1 MSKTF
6 FCFIT
11 LRANRPFAYFGI
23 IVVTSPRRLR
33 KEFIQTTG
41 FCLTK
46 NLWEVCRPQKIERF
60 PCHQQLN
67 CPVSLWRQRLYSAA
81 VNRPNSSF
89 SSPDKLLCHRYSHK
103 NKQPEVKGSDNFCTS
118 RVQILQIP
126 SCEKTQLCLAQ
137 YITKDKGWLEPYS
150 STNIDPLIGKA
161 VLETN
166 APVLGHLFHWNPLV

>member
-1 MSKTF
+1 MQIGLWLILELLSLQVREDSKKNSF
-6 FCFIT
+6 
-11 LRANRPFAYFGI
+11 
-23 IVVTSPRRLR
+23 RR
-33 KEFIQTTG
+33 QG
-41 FCLTK
+41 FVWQK
-46 NLWEVCRPQKIERF
+46 VCRPQKIKRF

-67 CPVSLWRQRLYSAA
+67 CPVSVWRQSLYSAA
-81 VNRPNSSF
+81 INRPNSSF

-126 SCEKTQLCLAQ
+126 SCEKTRLCLAQ
-137 YITKDKGWLEPYS
+137 YVTKDKGWLESYS
-150 STNIDPLIGKA
+150 STNIDPLNSLIGKA